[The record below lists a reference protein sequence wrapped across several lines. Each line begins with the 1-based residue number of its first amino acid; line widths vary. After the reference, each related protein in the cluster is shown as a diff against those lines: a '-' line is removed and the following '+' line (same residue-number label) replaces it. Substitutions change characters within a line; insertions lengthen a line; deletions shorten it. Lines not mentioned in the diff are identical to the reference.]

1 MYVRFVSM
9 AQNNGVFFVARYE
22 SNVGRGRETEVSC
35 GGRIG
40 KTEGFPEVRYRID
53 GTIIL
58 FKKSFDFYMFL
69 V

>member
-1 MYVRFVSM
+1 M

-22 SNVGRGRETEVSC
+22 SNVGRGRETVVSR

-53 GTIIL
+53 GT
-58 FKKSFDFYMFL
+58 KSFDFYRFL